1 MTTVVRRLAATPI
14 PVAVARLNPRRAAAD
29 RENRSQANML
39 DVLLSDY
46 CARNGIEIADESNLN
61 SAATEQLGG
70 EKNLKKGTGTR
81 ND

>member
-1 MTTVVRRLAATPI
+1 MKEPKTETLSIRVTKRFKEAL
-14 PVAVARLNPRRAAAD
+14 RAAAD

-61 SAATEQLGG
+61 SATEQLGG
-70 EKNLKKGTGTR
+70 EKNMKKDTGTR

>member
-1 MTTVVRRLAATPI
+1 MKEPKTETLSIRVTKRFKEAL
-14 PVAVARLNPRRAAAD
+14 RAAAD